1 MLISYN
7 GKHPKIGKDVFIAP
21 TACVIGDVEIK
32 DGSSIW
38 YGAVLRGDSAPIT
51 VGYET
56 NIQDNCTVHTDENR
70 PAIIGNRVTIG
81 HNAVVHGCTIEDA
94 CLIGI
99 NAVVLNHAVIHTG
112 SIVAAG
118 SLVREAQQVGPF
130 HLVAGIPASTR
141 TTLSEKDTPR
151 IVDSVADYAKLAA
164 AHRLSNAENLANTP
178 DKGDHIHD
186 DEAADR

>member
-1 MLISYN
+1 MIIGCN
-7 GKHPKIGKDVFIAP
+7 GKYPKIGKNVFIAP

-38 YGAVLRGDSAPIT
+38 YGAVLRGDSARVT
-51 VGYET
+51 VGCET
-56 NIQDNCTVHTDENR
+56 NIQDNCTVHTDENC
-70 PAIIGNRVTIG
+70 PTIIGNRVTIG

-118 SLVREAQQVGPF
+118 SLVRETQQVGPC

-141 TTLSEKDTPR
+141 KTLSKQDAPLIGEG
-151 IVDSVADYAKLAA
+151 VASYAKLAE
-164 AHRLSNAENLANTP
+164 AHRLANAKTP
-178 DKGDHIHD
+178 
-186 DEAADR
+186 ADPPDQGGHP

>member
-1 MLISYN
+1 MIIGYN
-7 GKHPKIGKDVFIAP
+7 GKRPKIGKNVFIAP

-38 YGAVLRGDSAPIT
+38 YGAVLRGDLAPIT
-51 VGYET
+51 VGSET
-56 NIQDNCTVHTDENR
+56 NIQDNCTVHTDENC

-118 SLVREAQQVGPF
+118 SLVRETQEVGPY
-130 HLVAGIPASTR
+130 HLVAGIPATAR
-141 TTLSEKDTPR
+141 KTLSKKDTPR
-151 IVDSVADYAKLAA
+151 IENAVFDYAKLAE
-164 AHRLSNAENLANTP
+164 AHRLANGQNMIDPP
-178 DKGDHIHD
+178 DKGGND
-186 DEAADR
+186 